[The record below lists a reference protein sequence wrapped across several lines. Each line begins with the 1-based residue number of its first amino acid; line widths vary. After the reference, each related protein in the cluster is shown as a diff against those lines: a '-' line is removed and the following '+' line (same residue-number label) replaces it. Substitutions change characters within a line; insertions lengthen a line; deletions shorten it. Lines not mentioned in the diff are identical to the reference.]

1 MLEYIQ
7 LWDLEIKDF
16 LLCYYSAIQHLDSVG
31 RLNRTGTLNFIR
43 MLFLQWKILV
53 GSKDSAET
61 EGMHGIYMGM
71 FQL

>member
-16 LLCYYSAIQHLDSVG
+16 LLCSYSAIQHLDSVG

-43 MLFLQWKILV
+43 MLFLQ
-53 GSKDSAET
+53 
-61 EGMHGIYMGM
+61 
-71 FQL
+71 